1 MLMQVAVID
10 GMGGGLGVQIIE
22 QLKAS
27 GVEMEILA
35 LGVNST
41 ATTNMVRAGAHR
53 GATGENAIR
62 ITAGNVDVIA
72 GPLGII
78 IPHSMMGEI
87 TPAVAEAV
95 AESRAK
101 KFLLCINQPHVELV
115 DVEQKPVSVLIKR
128 LVERVTGFIG
138 QK

>member
-1 MLMQVAVID
+1 MRIAVID
-10 GMGGGLGVQIIE
+10 GMGGGLGVEIIE
-22 QLKAS
+22 QLKSARADI
-27 GVEMEILA
+27 EILA

-41 ATTNMVRAGAHR
+41 ATTNMVKAGAHR
-53 GATGENAIR
+53 GATGENAVR
-62 ITAGNVDVIA
+62 VTTREVDVIA

-101 KFLLCINQPHVELV
+101 KFLLCINQPHVELIY
-115 DVEQKPVSVLIKR
+115 VEPKPVSALIKR
-128 LVERVTGFIG
+128 LVERIVEY
-138 QK
+138 QND